1 MIKKAFLEVIQKRV
15 NPIDE
20 SNQFGVQY
28 IEGVV
33 DVFWQQY
40 ALNYMNKY
48 GSDPGFFTKT
58 YSTGALST
66 DSSGRYYADLPESI
80 IKLPQTP
87 NSSGSEGVVSVYE
100 DFTTAANASAFKPI
114 RERDYKSLINLPT
127 YSTGTEYYFWVRYDK
142 IFFSDNISAG
152 IESGGVEVDLMV
164 PFSKYSYT
172 EDLPIPT
179 DLEKL
184 LIVDVVGY
192 IQGTPFVDQL
202 NNNRND

>member
-20 SNQFGVQY
+20 SNQFGLQF
-28 IEGVV
+28 IEGVT
-33 DVFWQQY
+33 DIFWQQY

-48 GSDPGFFTKT
+48 GCDPSFFTKN

-66 DSSGRYYADLPESI
+66 DSAGRLYADLPESI

-87 NSSGSEGVVSVYE
+87 NSSGSEGVVAVYE
-100 DFTTAANASAFKPI
+100 DFTSANISAFKPI
-114 RERDYKSLINLPT
+114 RERDYRSILSLPI

-142 IFFSDNISAG
+142 IFFSDNVTAG
-152 IESGGVEVDLMV
+152 IESSGVQVDLMV

-179 DLEKL
+179 DLEKM
-184 LIVDVVGY
+184 LIVDVVSY

-202 NNNRND
+202 NNNRNDQ